1 MLRCKNGF
9 PMNPV
14 QDGMVRCGWCNSS
27 QLYREYHD
35 NEWGVPNRN
44 SLELFELLCLEG
56 AQAGLSWITIL
67 KKRQDYRLL
76 FDGFDPV
83 AISKYEAEKVEELVK
98 DPRIIRHR
106 GKVTAFIGNAKAY
119 LELSKSNDFAEYLWE
134 FTNGQIVEINDPSIT
149 KTTESEAMSK
159 SLKKLGFKFVGPT
172 ICYAFMQAAGLVNSH
187 SKQCWKYNS

>member
-1 MLRCKNGF
+1 
-9 PMNPV
+9 MNPV

-76 FDGFDPV
+76 FNDFDPV
-83 AISKYEAEKVEELVK
+83 AISKYDAEKVEELVK
-98 DPRIIRHR
+98 DSRIIRHR